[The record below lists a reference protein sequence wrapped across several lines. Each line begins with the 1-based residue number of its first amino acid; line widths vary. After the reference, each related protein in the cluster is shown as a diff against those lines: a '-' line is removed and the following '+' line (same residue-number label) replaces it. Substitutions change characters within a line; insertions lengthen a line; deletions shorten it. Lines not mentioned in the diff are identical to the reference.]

1 MDGKIN
7 NLGRKKEIGESKL
20 KIDFDPYH
28 YLNTFIYL
36 VRLSVYFS
44 SIIAFEVSE
53 YSHNTVLASLISDS
67 AI

>member
-28 YLNTFIYL
+28 YLNYIH
-36 VRLSVYFS
+36 LSCP
-44 SIIAFEVSE
+44 A
-53 YSHNTVLASLISDS
+53 IS
-67 AI
+67 